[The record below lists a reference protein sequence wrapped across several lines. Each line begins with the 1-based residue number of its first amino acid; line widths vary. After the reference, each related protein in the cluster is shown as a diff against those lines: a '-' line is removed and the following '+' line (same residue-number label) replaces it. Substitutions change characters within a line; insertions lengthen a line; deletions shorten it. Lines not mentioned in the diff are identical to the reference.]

1 MVKNPETF
9 KIFRDTLKEI
19 AGARLAPVEGK
30 RKD

>member
-9 KIFRDTLKEI
+9 KIFIDAMMEI
-19 AGARLAPVEGK
+19 VGARLAPVEQK